1 MNVTKTKAKAPRPA
15 RQEKPADKKAS
26 DKKPAAAVKSA
37 PAKSSALGGVAA
49 EVVRQLASILDETAL
64 TEIEYES
71 GGLRIRVAR
80 GMREVYSHHA
90 AAPAPMAAAAAP
102 AAVAAVAAVEMPK
115 DPAQHPGAV
124 KAPMVG
130 VAYLQAEPGAP
141 PFIKVGDS
149 VSEGQTLVLIEA
161 MKTFNPVKAPRSG
174 KIAAILVDSG
184 SPVEYGEPL
193 VIIE

>member
-15 RQEKPADKKAS
+15 RQEKRA
-26 DKKPAAAVKSA
+26 DKKPAEVAKSA

-90 AAPAPMAAAAAP
+90 AAPMAAAAAP
-102 AAVAAVAAVEMPK
+102 AAVAAVAAVETPK

-149 VSEGQTLVLIEA
+149 VNEGQTLVLIEA
-161 MKTFNPVKAPRSG
+161 MKTFNPVKSPRSG
-174 KIAAILVDSG
+174 KITAILVDNG

-193 VIIE
+193 VIVE

>member
-1 MNVTKTKAKAPRPA
+1 MNVTKTKAKAAPA
-15 RQEKPADKKAS
+15 ARGEKTAE
-26 DKKPAAAVKSA
+26 KKPAQASRSATA
-37 PAKSSALGGVAA
+37 PAKSSAISSVAA
-49 EVVRQLASILDETAL
+49 DVVRQLASILDETAL

-80 GMREVYSHHA
+80 GTREVYAHSPVLTA
-90 AAPAPMAAAAAP
+90 AQAGAP
-102 AAVAAVAAVEMPK
+102 AAVAAVAAVEAPK

-130 VAYLQAEPGAP
+130 LAYLQAEPGAP

-161 MKTFNPVKAPRSG
+161 MKTFNPVKSPRSG
-174 KIAAILVDSG
+174 RVAAILVENG

-193 VIIE
+193 VIVE

>member
-1 MNVTKTKAKAPRPA
+1 MKTKAKTKPA
-15 RQEKPADKKAS
+15 RLEKSAEKKAQPA
-26 DKKPAAAVKSA
+26 KAAAA
-37 PAKSSALGGVAA
+37 PAKSSAISGVAA

-80 GMREVYSHHA
+80 GTREVYTHGSH
-90 AAPAPMAAAAAP
+90 APAAFAAAAAP
-102 AAVAAVAAVEMPK
+102 AAVAAVAAVEAPK

-141 PFIKVGDS
+141 AFIKVGDT

-161 MKTFNPVKAPRSG
+161 MKTFNPVKSPRAG
-174 KIAAILVDSG
+174 RVTTILIENG

-193 VIIE
+193 VIVE

>member
-1 MNVTKTKAKAPRPA
+1 VTKTKPKTARPA
-15 RQEKPADKKAS
+15 RAEKTA
-26 DKKPAAAVKSA
+26 DKKPAAAAKSAPA
-37 PAKSSALGGVAA
+37 PAKSSAIGGVAA

-80 GMREVYSHHA
+80 GTREVLAH
-90 AAPAPMAAAAAP
+90 AAPAMATAAPAAAP
-102 AAVAAVAAVEMPK
+102 AAVAAVAAVEAPK

-149 VSEGQTLVLIEA
+149 VTEGQTLVLIEA

-174 KIAAILVDSG
+174 RVSAIFVENG

-193 VIIE
+193 AIVE